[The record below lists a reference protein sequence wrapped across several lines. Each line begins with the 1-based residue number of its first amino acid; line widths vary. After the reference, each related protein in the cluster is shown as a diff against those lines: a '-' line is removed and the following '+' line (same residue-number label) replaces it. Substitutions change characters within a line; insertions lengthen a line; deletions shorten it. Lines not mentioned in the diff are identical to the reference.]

1 MALARCIAMPTDAFH
16 AEVYGSRHLYTPASD
31 LPAGFADLLTPQ
43 TVDDLLTSG
52 ALRTTSV
59 RLVRDGKE
67 VPTRGVTEPGD
78 VPAEPSFVDT
88 DHLRREVAAGNT
100 LILRSLHRYHPPIR
114 RFAHQLATELGCPVR
129 VNAFITPPQSTGV
142 DLHYDI
148 QDVFVLQI
156 AGSKLWQLRTPPIPA
171 PLPSQAWFD
180 LPAARRERLRA
191 ASQPLDDVL
200 LQPGDSLYL
209 PRGTM
214 HAPRTRD
221 DLSIHLTIAVTRL
234 THHDL
239 LRRLVDA
246 AVEDGE
252 LRADLDLV
260 TLESDPDAA
269 RTALTWIA
277 QRLTVAA
284 SEVDPADLLWSLRR
298 EAFRD
303 LPAEPA
309 PVLPASTDSSAY
321 RLRPGAQY
329 AATPNGNTLRLQVPG
344 RQATLPAAT
353 APIFESLRRNGHLDI
368 TDVAATFGDADAR
381 RLLTLLIDLD
391 LITPANGAR
400 PDRSAVA

>member
-1 MALARCIAMPTDAFH
+1 MALVRCIAMPAETFRT
-16 AEVYGSRHLYTPASD
+16 EVYGSRHLHTPASE
-31 LPAGFADLLTPQ
+31 LPAGFADLFTPQ

-88 DHLRREVAAGNT
+88 DHLRRELAAGNT

-114 RFAHQLATELGCPVR
+114 RLAHQLATELGCPVR
-129 VNAFITPPQSTGV
+129 VNAFITPPRSTGV

-148 QDVFVLQI
+148 HDVFVLQI
-156 AGSKLWQLRTPPIPA
+156 AGSKQWHLRTPPIPA

-180 LPAARRERLRA
+180 LPAARREQLRA
-191 ASQPLDDVL
+191 ASRPLDDVL
-200 LQPGDSLYL
+200 LRPGDSLYL

-214 HAPRTRD
+214 HAPRTQD

-234 THHDL
+234 TYHDL

-246 AVEDGE
+246 VVDVDE
-252 LRADLDLV
+252 LRAGLDLPD
-260 TLESDPDAA
+260 LEADPDAA
-269 RTALTWIA
+269 RAVLTWIT
-277 QRLTVAA
+277 QRLAAAA

-303 LPAEPA
+303 LPAEPT
-309 PVLPASTDSSAY
+309 PVLPVSADPPAY
-321 RLRPGAQY
+321 RLRSGAQF
-329 AATPNGNTLRLQVPG
+329 AASPNGDNLRLQVPG
-344 RQATLPAAT
+344 RQAVLPPAT
-353 APIFESLRRNGHLDI
+353 RPIFETLRRHGHLD
-368 TDVAATFGDADAR
+368 TSELAATFGDADAR
-381 RLLTLLIDLD
+381 RLLTLLTDLD
-391 LITPANGAR
+391 LVTPVNGAQ
-400 PDRSAVA
+400 PGRSAAA